1 MKNKIRIFDYA
12 GKAARKEYWISFAVY
27 AVFFLVRFAVV
38 MIIPYSRRYDL
49 WHAFT
54 LVLDVLF
61 ILNLFSIHIR
71 LINAAGKPLWSF
83 FIPFYRLYFLF
94 CKPNVNKTENKRR
107 FWLIPVLLLMA
118 VFSGSLNFIVHFVA
132 EEIAY
137 DSIVDVANVR
147 KKNWEKRTEE
157 TRKLEEE
164 IASRIPANVIEG
176 LNDEN
181 YQYAFNL
188 EELGNFIADNYD
200 SESPDGT
207 KKLYKENVM
216 YVQSPFL
223 VEIVNNELM
232 DDFPIRIG
240 DTVEDLYNTFGAL
253 SYRIVKPGYVV
264 EYGFVQEVSP
274 VYKVSYSVEFKIED
288 GIITSISCLLEEF

>member
-12 GKAARKEYWISFAVY
+12 GTAARKEYWISFAVY
-27 AVFFLVRFAVV
+27 AAFFLVRFAVV
-38 MIIPYSRRYDL
+38 MIIPHFRRYDL
-49 WHAFT
+49 WHVFT

-132 EEIAY
+132 EEIVYDSY
-137 DSIVDVANVR
+137 DSIVR

-157 TRKLEEE
+157 ARKLEEE

-181 YQYAFNL
+181 YEYAFNL

-216 YVQSPFL
+216 YVQGAPL

-232 DDFPIRIG
+232 DGFPIRIG

-253 SYRIVKPGYVV
+253 RYRIMESGDVV
-264 EYGFVQEVSP
+264 DYDFVQEVSS
-274 VYKVSYSVEFKIED
+274 VYKVAYSVEFKIED
-288 GIITSISCLLEEF
+288 GIITSISCTFEGF

>member
-94 CKPNVNKTENKRR
+94 CKSNVNKTENKRR

-132 EEIAY
+132 EEISY
-137 DSIVDVANVR
+137 DSYHSIVR

-157 TRKLEEE
+157 ARKLEEE

-216 YVQSPFL
+216 YVQGAPL

-232 DDFPIRIG
+232 DGFPIRIG

-253 SYRIVKPGYVV
+253 RYRIMESGDVV
-264 EYGFVQEVSP
+264 DYDFVQEVSS
-274 VYKVSYSVEFKIED
+274 VYKVAYSVEFKIED
-288 GIITSISCLLEEF
+288 GIITSISCTFEGF